1 MRKLVVLLVIALT
14 TLVSCSEEDKTL
26 KMLNS
31 ELSSRGLEDGWK
43 ITSYT
48 LKEVPTKDEIEF
60 EMIGFLEDTLTELEM
75 ERDKAKRRGQTGAWK
90 IYQKSYKKYK
100 AELDALNTKLEEH
113 PITLEYTIK
122 ILTNDGR
129 NITNIVSHRK

>member
-1 MRKLVVLLVIALT
+1 MRKLVVLLVAMT
-14 TLVSCSEEDKTL
+14 TLVSCSEEDKTF
-26 KMLNS
+26 KMLQTELDSRDYS
-31 ELSSRGLEDGWK
+31 EGDK
-43 ITSYT
+43 VISYT

-60 EMIGFLEDTLTELEM
+60 EMIEFYEGH
-75 ERDKAKRRGQTGAWK
+75 
-90 IYQKSYKKYK
+90 IKKYK
-100 AELDALNTKLEEH
+100 TIRGYRKEEGYKDSKRELKRLKTLLEEH